1 MARNPYQPGVGTTP
15 PYLADREEQLQRFR
29 AYLRDFPDKRRN
41 VRLSGLRGVGKT
53 VLLKEY
59 RDAARERDWVVI
71 HRDLT
76 ARLCEEQ
83 DFATAIADDLAT
95 AIRALSTT
103 AKLKA
108 LLASARAAV
117 REITVG
123 LPGGVS
129 LSVNPGSQSGPS
141 ILEDRV
147 AKALIHV
154 GRLAAK
160 AGRGVVFL
168 YDEAHTMHDQPRQ
181 HQYPLGALLGAFVQ
195 AQDGDDP
202 PLSVMLVV
210 SGLPPLVQNLQAAR
224 SHTERL
230 FRVEELGNLSLASPR
245 RGQPSPAALALIKP
259 AADTGIRFEQ
269 AVAEQVAADL
279 DGYPYFIQKY
289 GEALW
294 DAADAANLKTVN
306 AKLYSGTRTRV
317 QEALDAEFFEN
328 RYLDAPRA
336 DQLTL
341 RVAASLKGEQ
351 FEIAK
356 LAAQFQSRNANA
368 TQQSVNRLLKS
379 NHIYRVSQGV
389 YGYTAPLFADFVRR
403 SYPRQPVRP
412 LVRLRGWTG
421 RSRQA
426 DADAQATLAT
436 PVPPGLDHRR
446 VRASDSAS
454 GTHPQKCLSP
464 R

>member
-15 PYLADREEQLQRFR
+15 PYLADRDEQLQRFR
-29 AYLRDFPDKRRN
+29 GYLRDFPEKRRN

-59 RDAARERDWVVI
+59 RALAREGDWVVSR
-71 HRDLT
+71 RDLT
-76 ARLCEEQ
+76 ARMCQEA
-83 DFATAIADDLAT
+83 DFARAIADDLDS
-95 AIRALSTT
+95 AIRAFSGA

-108 LLASARAAV
+108 MLASARRAV
-117 REITVG
+117 GEITVG
-123 LPGGVS
+123 LPGGASVS
-129 LSVNPGSQSGPS
+129 VKPGASTSPS

-147 AKALIHV
+147 KDALMRV

-160 AGRGVVFL
+160 AERGVAFL

-195 AQDGDDP
+195 AQDEEDP
-202 PLSVMLVV
+202 PLPLMLVV
-210 SGLPPLVQNLQAAR
+210 SGLPPLIQHLQAAR
-224 SHTERL
+224 SHAERL
-230 FRVEELGNLSLASPR
+230 FRVEELGNLSLEPPAPGELSA
-245 RGQPSPAALALIKP
+245 AALALTKP
-259 AADTGIRFEQ
+259 AADTDIRFEP
-269 AVAEQVAADL
+269 AVAERIATDV

-294 DAADAANLKTVN
+294 DAADAANVDEVTDR
-306 AKLYSGTRTRV
+306 LYGSARSRI

-341 RVAASLKGEQ
+341 RVAASVGDEQ
-351 FEIAK
+351 FEIAQIVE
-356 LAAQFQSRNANA
+356 QFKTRNANA

-389 YGYTAPLFADFVRR
+389 YAYTAPLFGDFLRR
-403 SYPRQPVRP
+403 KYPR
-412 LVRLRGWTG
+412 LE
-421 RSRQA
+421 A
-426 DADAQATLAT
+426 D
-436 PVPPGLDHRR
+436 R
-446 VRASDSAS
+446 
-454 GTHPQKCLSP
+454 
-464 R
+464 

>member
-1 MARNPYQPGVGTTP
+1 VARNPYQPGVGTTP
-15 PYLADREEQLQRFR
+15 PYLADREEQLQRFH

-71 HRDLT
+71 RRDLT
-76 ARLCEEQ
+76 ARLCQEP
-83 DFATAIADDLAT
+83 DFATAIADDLDT
-95 AIRALSTT
+95 AIRAFSTT
-103 AKLKA
+103 AKLKG

-117 REITVG
+117 GEITVG

-129 LSVNPGSQSGPS
+129 VTVAPGGRGGPS

-147 AKALIHV
+147 ARALIHV
-154 GRLAAK
+154 GRLAAR
-160 AGRGVVFL
+160 AGRGVAFL

-195 AQDGDDP
+195 AQDQDDP
-202 PLSVMLVV
+202 PLPVMLVV
-210 SGLPPLVQNLQAAR
+210 SGLPPLIQNLQAAR

-230 FRVEELGNLSLASPR
+230 FRVEELGNLSLTQPAR
-245 RGQPSPAALALIKP
+245 NEPSPAALALIKP
-259 AADTGIRFEQ
+259 AENTGVRFER
-269 AVAEQVAADL
+269 AVAERVAADV

-294 DAADAANLKTVN
+294 DAADAANLSAVT
-306 AKLYSGTRTRV
+306 AKLYADTRARV
-317 QEALDAEFFEN
+317 QDALDAEFFEN

-336 DQLTL
+336 DQLTA
-341 RVAASLKGEQ
+341 RVAASLGGEQ

-356 LAAQFQSRNANA
+356 LAGQFQSRNANA
-368 TQQSVNRLLKS
+368 VQQSVNRLLKS

-389 YGYTAPLFADFVRR
+389 YAYTAPLFGDFVRR
-403 SYPRQPVRP
+403 NYPRQP
-412 LVRLRGWTG
+412 
-421 RSRQA
+421 
-426 DADAQATLAT
+426 
-436 PVPPGLDHRR
+436 
-446 VRASDSAS
+446 SDS
-454 GTHPQKCLSP
+454 
-464 R
+464 

>member
-15 PYLADREEQLQRFR
+15 PYLADREEQLQRFH

-71 HRDLT
+71 RRDLT
-76 ARLCEEQ
+76 ARLCQEP
-83 DFATAIADDLAT
+83 DFATAIADDLDT
-95 AIRALSTT
+95 AIRAFSTT
-103 AKLKA
+103 AKLKG

-117 REITVG
+117 GEITVG

-129 LSVNPGSQSGPS
+129 VTVAPGGRGGPS

-147 AKALIHV
+147 ARALIHV
-154 GRLAAK
+154 GRLAAR
-160 AGRGVVFL
+160 AGRGVAFL

-195 AQDGDDP
+195 AQDQDDP
-202 PLSVMLVV
+202 PLPVMLVV
-210 SGLPPLVQNLQAAR
+210 SGLPPLIQNLQAAR

-230 FRVEELGNLSLASPR
+230 FRVEELGNLSLTQPAR
-245 RGQPSPAALALIKP
+245 NEPSPAALALIKP
-259 AADTGIRFEQ
+259 AENTGVRFER
-269 AVAEQVAADL
+269 AVAERVAADV

-294 DAADAANLKTVN
+294 DAADAANLSAVT
-306 AKLYSGTRTRV
+306 AKLYADTRARV
-317 QEALDAEFFEN
+317 QDALDAEFFEN

-336 DQLTL
+336 DQLTA
-341 RVAASLKGEQ
+341 RVAASLGGEQ

-356 LAAQFQSRNANA
+356 LAGQFQSRNANA
-368 TQQSVNRLLKS
+368 VQQSVNRLLKS
-379 NHIYRVSQGV
+379 NHFYRVSQGV
-389 YGYTAPLFADFVRR
+389 YAYTAPLFGDFVRR
-403 SYPRQPVRP
+403 NYPRQP
-412 LVRLRGWTG
+412 
-421 RSRQA
+421 
-426 DADAQATLAT
+426 
-436 PVPPGLDHRR
+436 
-446 VRASDSAS
+446 SDS
-454 GTHPQKCLSP
+454 
-464 R
+464 